1 MVFVTINGL
10 IIRHMS
16 QAAEGLSHSS
26 CRRQCYLS
34 ECGQMLKDPRVTF
47 TLFALLS
54 KWSLTALFPRGVTLQ
69 AATACFGPHSRIG
82 KKGGEGERRMGW
94 DAVFGFSSIK
104 IAWRVSASANVSAS
118 KAASHR
124 VRLYATTYKAT
135 RLHLDRR
142 LTGSGSEM
150 I

>member
-1 MVFVTINGL
+1 MTFK
-10 IIRHMS
+10 
-16 QAAEGLSHSS
+16 QARSPSHWWP
-26 CRRQCYLS
+26 
-34 ECGQMLKDPRVTF
+34 E
-47 TLFALLS
+47 
-54 KWSLTALFPRGVTLQ
+54 ALFPRGVTLQ

-124 VRLYATTYKAT
+124 VRLYATNLQGHEVTSGLASYGV
-135 RLHLDRR
+135 RDRR
-142 LTGSGSEM
+142 
-150 I
+150 